1 MSGFMSFLR
10 KVLGA
15 AFSESE
21 PSKQEQLLALEQD
34 NCSLAALVCKMRSL
48 GHWRL
53 AVQQAHF
60 RGQLSRAEK
69 VRARGEGGP
78 AQQGEGVALASLAAA
93 AVLVSGSKFSW
104 ERARAEPGEK

>member
-1 MSGFMSFLR
+1 MSGSMSFLR

-60 RGQLSRAEK
+60 R
-69 VRARGEGGP
+69 
-78 AQQGEGVALASLAAA
+78 AS
-93 AVLVSGSKFSW
+93 
-104 ERARAEPGEK
+104 